1 MLMAILVYRVNR
13 ILQDENFIRE
23 QIALEPVSELE
34 LEAAHMKSGAWREDL
49 KKVQKRYG
57 D

>member
-1 MLMAILVYRVNR
+1 MLMAILFYRINR

-34 LEAAHMKSGAWREDL
+34 LEAAHMKSGAWLDDF
-49 KKVQKRYG
+49 KKVQKRYR

>member
-1 MLMAILVYRVNR
+1 MRQSI
-13 ILQDENFIRE
+13 E
-23 QIALEPVSELE
+23 LEPLRELE
-34 LEAAHMKSGAWREDL
+34 LENALMKSGAWREDL